1 MTDETEEDLLPE
13 LATPDPM
20 TPKRRAL
27 IDGMVWRGLKLTEAA
42 IEAGMTERNARMCAQ
57 DTKFRAALNAE
68 MAAFKASQR
77 PRNVHRLAELR
88 DQNEAK
94 GAAVQAIRV
103 LEELA
108 QQADAAPPSDVRPG
122 IVVIIQREHQ
132 AAPVASEAAKIVFAA
147 PGDDLAED

>member
-1 MTDETEEDLLPE
+1 MTDESDDDLLPE
-13 LATPDPM
+13 LTTPDPM

-27 IDGMVWRGLKLTEAA
+27 IDGMVWRGLKLAEAA
-42 IEAGMTERNARMCAQ
+42 IEAGMTERNAHMCAQ
-57 DTKFRAALNAE
+57 DPKFRAALNAE
-68 MAAFKASQR
+68 MAAFKTSQR

-103 LEELA
+103 LEDLA

-122 IVVIIQREHQ
+122 IVVIIQRGHLQPEPLGTGAQIILSDSGDEDQ
-132 AAPVASEAAKIVFAA
+132 A
-147 PGDDLAED
+147 

>member
-1 MTDETEEDLLPE
+1 MTDETDDDLLHE
-13 LATPDPM
+13 LTTPDPM

-57 DTKFRAALNAE
+57 DPKFRAALNAE

-94 GAAVQAIRV
+94 GAAVQAIRT

-108 QQADAAPPSDVRPG
+108 QQAEAAPPSDVRPG
-122 IVVIIQREHQ
+122 IVVIIPRDYLQPEPTPS
-132 AAPVASEAAKIVFAA
+132 AAAQIIWPETDPKN
-147 PGDDLAED
+147 

>member
-1 MTDETEEDLLPE
+1 MTDETDDDLLPE
-13 LATPDPM
+13 LTTPDPM

-27 IDGMVWRGLKLTEAA
+27 IDGMVWRGLKLAEAA
-42 IEAGMTERNARMCAQ
+42 IEAGMTERNAHMCAQ
-57 DTKFRAALNAE
+57 DPKFRAALNAE
-68 MAAFKASQR
+68 MAAFKTSQR

-103 LEELA
+103 LEDLA

-122 IVVIIQREHQ
+122 IVVIIHREHQ
-132 AAPVASEAAKIVFAA
+132 APLAASEAAKIVWVE
-147 PGDDLAED
+147 PDPEN

>member
-1 MTDETEEDLLPE
+1 MTDETEDDLLPE

-42 IEAGMTERNARMCAQ
+42 IEAGMTQRNARMCAQ
-57 DTKFRAALNAE
+57 DPKFRAALNME

-103 LEELA
+103 LEDLA

-122 IVVIIQREHQ
+122 IVVVISRDYLQPEPLGSGAQILLSDSR
-132 AAPVASEAAKIVFAA
+132 
-147 PGDDLAED
+147 DEDQT

>member
-1 MTDETEEDLLPE
+1 MTDETEDDLLPE

-57 DTKFRAALNAE
+57 DPTFRAALNME

-103 LEELA
+103 LEDLA

-122 IVVIIQREHQ
+122 IVVIISRDYLQ
-132 AAPVASEAAKIVFAA
+132 SEPLGSGAQILLS
-147 PGDDLAED
+147 DSRDEDQT

>member
-1 MTDETEEDLLPE
+1 MTDETDDHDLPE
-13 LATPDPM
+13 MTTPDPM

-27 IDGMVWRGLKLTEAA
+27 IDGMVWRGLKLAEAA
-42 IEAGMTERNARMCAQ
+42 IEAGMTERNAHMCAQ
-57 DTKFRAALNAE
+57 DPKFRAALNAE
-68 MAAFKASQR
+68 MAAFKMSQR

-103 LEELA
+103 LEDLA

-122 IVVIIQREHQ
+122 IVVIIHREQQ
-132 AAPVASEAAKIVFAA
+132 AALAASKAAKIVWVE
-147 PGDDLAED
+147 PDPEN